1 MEKASESREAPV
13 RRQWRRTGGGHQNG
27 FEKTRKTKKKTN
39 EQQRK
44 NAKKAT
50 VSKANYRKEK
60 VNKNTQKSKQ

>member
-13 RRQWRRTGGGHQNG
+13 RRHWRWTGGGHQDG
-27 FEKTRKTKKKTN
+27 LEKTRKTIGKTN

-60 VNKNTQKSKQ
+60 VNKNTQKPKQ